1 MRYLLATLLL
11 NAILFGA
18 DLNWSSDYESV
29 KEKAK
34 KSEKNIYVLITSKS
48 CQWCRKFENTTLQD
62 REIAKRLY
70 GEFEVVHISRDK
82 HKIPQQFESS
92 PVPRHYFTDAHG
104 NILYSS
110 LGHRGVE
117 CFDSF
122 MDNAQSKTKTTK

>member
-1 MRYLLATLLL
+1 MQ
-11 NAILFGA
+11 
-18 DLNWSSDYESV
+18 
-29 KEKAK
+29 EKAK
-34 KSEKNIYVLITSKS
+34 KSEKIIYVLITSQS
-48 CQWCRKFENTTLQD
+48 CQWCRKFEQTTLQD
-62 REIAKRLY
+62 KEITKRLY

-82 HKIPQQFESS
+82 QSVPSQFETS
-92 PVPRHYFTDAHG
+92 PVPRHYFTDADG